1 MIRMLRADL
10 KRLWKSAALRLSLIG
25 MLVLASAFMAIQA
38 TSMDYTVPLSR
49 GDIPAD
55 EHVWRIHGCF
65 GQCICGDGFQRW
77 LHTQ

>member
-49 GDIPAD
+49 VIFLPMSMYG
-55 EHVWRIHGCF
+55 VF